1 MAMLAS
7 KHGRARNVNVN
18 LNTAGGNKKQGLPPS
33 SVEHTRLVKTRA
45 GGENRNLVF
54 CMNQLGGVGRGKS
67 QFKVN
72 GSNHPDGSRGCV
84 TAPYPY
90 GGTTAFNGPRLTY
103 LLNQLPDLPE
113 GQLYAAMGKD
123 ETVSGDLLG
132 LTSQE
137 RAARVVAPNTLVDE
151 INHIIGNPYLY
162 MNREYNGKGMQKLGI
177 HRLVVLTREDEI
189 KLREAGYGVELVRYG
204 DKVFRAFW
212 GGCQASLYDQAF
224 YGEC

>member
-1 MAMLAS
+1 MLAS

-45 GGENRNLVF
+45 GGENRNVVF

-137 RAARVVAPNTLVDE
+137 QEARVVASSLVVDE
-151 INHIIGNPYLY
+151 INKIIGNPDLWI
-162 MNREYNGKGMQKLGI
+162 NREYNGKGKQKLGI
-177 HRLVVLTREDEI
+177 HRLVKLTREDEI
-189 KLREAGYGVELVRYG
+189 KLREAGYGIGLVRYANN
-204 DKVFRAFW
+204 VFFAFCVA
-212 GGCQASLYDQAF
+212 CQSVCDF
-224 YGEC
+224 DF

>member
-45 GGENRNLVF
+45 GGENRNVVF

-90 GGTTAFNGPRLTY
+90 GGTPNYNGQRLSY
-103 LLNQLPDLPE
+103 LLNQLPALHE
-113 GQLYAAMGKD
+113 GQMYAAMGKD

-137 RAARVVAPNTLVDE
+137 QEARVVASSTLVDE
-151 INHIIGNPYLY
+151 INQIIGNPDLWI
-162 MNREYNGKGMQKLGI
+162 NREYNGKSPMQKLGI
-177 HRLVVLTREDEI
+177 HRLVILTREDEI
-189 KLREAGYGVELVRYG
+189 KLREAGYGIRLVHYT
-204 DKVFRAFW
+204 KKAFRAFVTCNWQCQTQGEEW
-212 GGCQASLYDQAF
+212 GC
-224 YGEC
+224 

>member
-45 GGENRNLVF
+45 GGENRNVVF

-90 GGTTAFNGPRLTY
+90 GGTPNYNGQRLSY
-103 LLNQLPDLPE
+103 LLNQLPALPE

-137 RAARVVAPNTLVDE
+137 QAARVVASSTLVDE
-151 INHIIGNPYLY
+151 INHIIGNPDLY
-162 MNREYNGKGMQKLGI
+162 INREYNGKGIQKLGL
-177 HRLVVLTREDEI
+177 HRLVILTREDEI
-189 KLREAGYGVELVRYG
+189 KLVSHGYGVGLGIYG
-204 DKVFRAFW
+204 NKIFFAYSQSI
-212 GGCQASLYDQAF
+212 CM
-224 YGEC
+224 